1 MNCWKKPLFIDP
13 LEMKDRSIII
23 SMDCD
28 SVVDVVIYNTTSYTP
43 TKQKYYFNTI
53 KRELTILMNS
63 DTHAIINNTIEDWY
77 LSGKDEPDKLFFEIS
92 YYSTQKDREEKLNKI
107 LK

>member
-13 LEMKDRSIII
+13 LEVKERHFII

-28 SVVDVVIYNTTSYTP
+28 SVVDVVLYNTSYTP
-43 TKQKYYFNTI
+43 TKQMYNYNTI
-53 KRELTILMNS
+53 KHELTILINS
-63 DTHAIINNTIEDWY
+63 ETYAIINNTIEDWY

-92 YYSTQKDREEKLNKI
+92 YYSIQKDREFKLNKI